1 MFSIAILQR
10 HDWAK
15 QQGEVHSQGGF
26 HIRPE
31 RAIMALSRGVTMIR
45 KLLPS
50 VVVTGNILLLIITL
64 PAIAGA
70 QGDALSDR
78 SGMFTFLKEGEFVQL
93 TVEDGKLSGFI
104 SRFGETD
111 SDKGEFIDQFFD
123 KASLE
128 GDHLYFKTKTVHA
141 IWYEL
146 DGTLTIV
153 PGKHVGD
160 EGYRVIRGKLTVHA
174 DDAKGN
180 ERATEKTVEL
190 KSFPDMRKP

>member
-1 MFSIAILQR
+1 
-10 HDWAK
+10 
-15 QQGEVHSQGGF
+15 
-26 HIRPE
+26 
-31 RAIMALSRGVTMIR
+31 MIT
-45 KLLPS
+45 S
-50 VVVTGNILLLIITL
+50 SLLLL
-64 PAIAGA
+64 VMPLCAIAGA
-70 QGDALSDR
+70 QVPVPASPNDL

-104 SRFGETD
+104 SRFGNTD

-141 IWYEL
+141 VSYEL
-146 DGTLTIV
+146 DGTVTVV

-160 EGYRVIRGKLTVHA
+160 EGYRVIRGKLTLHA
-174 DDAKGN
+174 SDAKGKD
-180 ERATEKTVEL
+180 TVSEKTVEL